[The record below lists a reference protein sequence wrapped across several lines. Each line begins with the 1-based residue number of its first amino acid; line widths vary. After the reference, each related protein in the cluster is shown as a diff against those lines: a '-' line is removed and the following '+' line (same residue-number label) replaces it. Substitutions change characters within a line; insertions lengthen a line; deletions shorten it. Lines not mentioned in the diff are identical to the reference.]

1 MEFMDNPPIYEN
13 YGNYK
18 TAGGQGWHYLL
29 IRQSLKLL
37 YFLSQVSL
45 FIISVHY

>member
-18 TAGGQGWHYLL
+18 TAGGQGWLAMA
-29 IRQSLKLL
+29 RAACWQS
-37 YFLSQVSL
+37 S
-45 FIISVHY
+45 IA